1 MKNNT
6 HNNERPDWLSQLPQQ
21 LADHKTSAPEGLWED
36 IEATLAT
43 PTIGKKKAA
52 IAPLWRWT
60 SVAAMLLLVVGIGAR
75 LYRSQDNGEYTP
87 DELAK
92 MIEEVTH
99 EATLNEPAVDQAPT
113 DRDAIKSITHPEHLA
128 KADDKV
134 IAKKKEVTKTD
145 EKQIEEVYPEE
156 KTINEEKATPEENAV
171 PGKDKVAPREETQEV
186 PNQEYVPARRETKV
200 PLTYQTKK
208 SGLKKSHEGRFTLA
222 MMASGMQVDMSGV
235 SSLFHGSEDLY
246 ESVNIPMY
254 DSAPGYG
261 SAGTNAAIEYAVNN
275 GAAVYFADMM
285 FTNRLPV
292 ALGPSVVSE
301 YDHKLPI
308 KAGVSV
314 RYEITPRWAVV
325 SGLQYS
331 SLRSTVKYL
340 RNNHKD
346 DQQVSFIGV
355 PLGAD
360 YTLWENKRLE
370 FYVGSGVTIEKSV
383 SAYRKDY
390 LGDKKKISRPWQF
403 SADVNA
409 GVQYKFTKYIGLFV
423 QPSLGYYFDNGSAI
437 KTYYDEHRFTPTV
450 NLGIKVNL

>member
-92 MIEEVTH
+92 MIEEATP
-99 EATLNEPAVDQAPT
+99 EATINEAAVDQVPT

-134 IAKKKEVTKTD
+134 IAKKKEVIKTD
-145 EKQIEEVYPEE
+145 EKQIEETYAVEE
-156 KTINEEKATPEENAV
+156 KTDKEEGIISEQPEATDNSDKEYKAVKKEAHTPSTYLSRK
-171 PGKDKVAPREETQEV
+171 PVA
-186 PNQEYVPARRETKV
+186 K
-200 PLTYQTKK
+200 
-208 SGLKKSHEGRFTLA
+208 KKSHEGRFTLA

-246 ESVNIPMY
+246 DANIPIY
-254 DSAPGYG
+254 DTAPGYG
-261 SAGTNAAIEYAVNN
+261 SVGSNAAIVHAANN

-285 FTNRLPV
+285 FSNRLPV
-292 ALGPSVVSE
+292 ALGPSEISD

-390 LGDKKKISRPWQF
+390 LGDKNKISRPWQF

-437 KTYYDEHRFTPTV
+437 KTYYDEHRFMPTV
-450 NLGIKVNL
+450 NLGFKVNL

>member
-43 PTIGKKKAA
+43 PTIGKKKTA

-92 MIEEVTH
+92 MIEEVTP
-99 EATLNEPAVDQAPT
+99 EATINEPSVDQAPT

-145 EKQIEEVYPEE
+145 EKQIEETYAVEE
-156 KTINEEKATPEENAV
+156 KTDKEEGIISEQPEATNNSDKEYKAVKKETHTPSTYLSRK
-171 PGKDKVAPREETQEV
+171 PVA
-186 PNQEYVPARRETKV
+186 K
-200 PLTYQTKK
+200 KK
-208 SGLKKSHEGRFTLA
+208 SREGRFTLA

-246 ESVNIPMY
+246 DANIPIY
-254 DSAPGYG
+254 DTAPGYG
-261 SAGTNAAIEYAVNN
+261 SVGSNAAIVHAANN

-285 FTNRLPV
+285 FSNRLPV
-292 ALGPSVVSE
+292 ALGPSEISE

-390 LGDKKKISRPWQF
+390 LGDKNKISRPWQF

-450 NLGIKVNL
+450 NLGFKVNL